1 MQLIAKIENHEGIE
15 NLEEIIRAADGI
27 MIARG
32 DLGMELLP
40 EQTTIAQKM
49 MTYLSRKHCKPVIVA
64 TQMLESMTQNARPT
78 RAEIADIS
86 NAVLDGNDAVM
97 LSGETSIGNFPSA
110 AVKVM
115 RNISQRVETCEE
127 FDIEFKEKTFWTL
140 NEKQALI
147 QTGVEMAFQFNTE
160 FIIVLSRDDLDAR
173 FTAALRPR
181 AIILAPYHRAEILR
195 FLELFYGLYG
205 VMDYENDNHANSILK
220 AYKHAVNMK
229 FIKEGKPFRA
239 TVIDCDNLKV
249 YPFSV
254 NE

>member
-1 MQLIAKIENHEGIE
+1 
-15 NLEEIIRAADGI
+15 

-49 MTYLSRKHCKPVIVA
+49 MTYLTRKHCKPVIVA
-64 TQMLESMTQNARPT
+64 TQMLESMIKNARPT

-97 LSGETSIGNFPSA
+97 LSGETSVGLFPTR

-127 FDIEFKEKTFWTL
+127 FDIEFRDKNFWTL

-147 QTGVEMAFQFNTE
+147 QTGVEMAFQLDSE
-160 FIIVLSRDDLDAR
+160 FIILLSRADIDAR
-173 FTAALRPR
+173 FAAALRPK
-181 AIILAPYHRAEILR
+181 AIILAPYHEEDILR
-195 FLELFYGLYG
+195 FHELCYGLYG
-205 VMDYENDNHANSILK
+205 VLDYENDNHPNSIAK
-220 AYKHAVNMK
+220 AYRHAVAMK
-229 FIKEGKPFRA
+229 FIKEGEPFRA
-239 TVIDCDNLKV
+239 TVIDCDNLKI
-249 YPFSV
+249 YPFSLHD
-254 NE
+254 